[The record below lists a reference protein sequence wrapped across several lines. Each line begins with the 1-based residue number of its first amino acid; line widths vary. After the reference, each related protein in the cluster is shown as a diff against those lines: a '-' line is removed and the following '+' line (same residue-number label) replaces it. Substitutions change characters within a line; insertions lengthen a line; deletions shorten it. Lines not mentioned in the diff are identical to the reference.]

1 MTDNLADED
10 FCPAP
15 WTSLYVEPDGRIDNC
30 CISRNFI
37 GNMNNVTDVNEIIVG
52 DKNKNIQ
59 QLFLQN
65 KLPTGCALCKP
76 SLGVTHQKNFLNLYP
91 KPNNELYQEG
101 KFELKYLDAR
111 WSNTCNLACV
121 YCGPELS
128 STWAKELE
136 IEKIDP
142 TDTTKKT
149 YKIASDKSNLLIDY
163 VLDNVHTLTS
173 VYLAGGEPLLMK
185 ENQLLI
191 QAIKE
196 KNPRCHILVNTN
208 LTQIKNSKIVSDLLS
223 LENQV
228 NWLIS
233 IDDTQER
240 FEYLRYPAKWSEF
253 EENFEFLKSKVNP
266 SNDITLNMVFN
277 SLNAITIWDTIDYMM
292 AKTSLKGIT
301 LSLYVSHGNVGP
313 WDPRQLP
320 IEFQQQ
326 AMTRM
331 DRPHYKKLDGWQ
343 RIYDYL
349 SENTCEQQIIIWEQ
363 LARTDRRR
371 KLDSS
376 KIFPEIYKYKTSR
389 QNQLR
394 E

>member
-1 MTDNLADED
+1 MTDKLADED

-15 WTSLYVEPDGRIDNC
+15 WTSLYIEPDGRIDNC

-52 DKNKNIQ
+52 GKNKNIQ

-65 KLPTGCALCKP
+65 ELPVGCAMCKP

-223 LENQV
+223 LENKV

-326 AMTRM
+326 AMARM

-363 LARTDRRR
+363 LARTDKRR

>member
-1 MTDNLADED
+1 
-10 FCPAP
+10 
-15 WTSLYVEPDGRIDNC
+15 
-30 CISRNFI
+30 
-37 GNMNNVTDVNEIIVG
+37 MNNVTDVNEIIVG
-52 DKNKNIQ
+52 GKNKNIQ

-65 KLPTGCALCKP
+65 ELPVGCAMCKP

-223 LENQV
+223 LENKV

-349 SENTCEQQIIIWEQ
+349 SENIHQQQIIIWEQ
-363 LARTDRRR
+363 LARIDRRR

>member
-15 WTSLYVEPDGRIDNC
+15 WTSLYIEPDGRIDNC

-52 DKNKNIQ
+52 GKNKNIQ

-65 KLPTGCALCKP
+65 ELPVGCAMCKP

-185 ENQLLI
+185 ENRLLI

-196 KNPRCHILVNTN
+196 KNSTCHILVNTN
-208 LTQIKNSKIVSDLLS
+208 LTQIKNSTIVDDLLS
-223 LENQV
+223 LKNPV
-228 NWLIS
+228 RWLIS
-233 IDDTQER
+233 VDDTHER

-266 SNDITLNMVFN
+266 PTDITLNMVFN
-277 SLNAITIWDTIDYMM
+277 SLNAITIWDTVDYML
-292 AKTSLKGIT
+292 AKTNLKGIT
-301 LSLYVSHGNVGP
+301 LSLYVNHNNAGP
-313 WDPRQLP
+313 WDPRQMP
-320 IEFQQQ
+320 IEYQQQ
-326 AMTRM
+326 AMARM

-343 RIYDYL
+343 RIYDHL
-349 SENTCEQQIIIWEQ
+349 SENIHQQKIIMWDQ
-363 LARTDRRR
+363 LARIDRRR
-371 KLDSS
+371 KLDSR
-376 KIFPEIYKYKTSR
+376 KIFPEIYKYENYRS
-389 QNQLR
+389 N
-394 E
+394 